1 MREQKI
7 WGIDNPP
14 VVAVLGTEAQT
25 GELVEELDAEGGYR
39 IEHLSDP
46 ETALDRLDRRPAV
59 DCLWIEQ
66 GSDGGDSEAFVREV
80 VDRDDEGSIVFAATD
95 GSEALAAAVTSA
107 GATEYVHSGATL
119 ADHVETVQTAVDRG
133 ISRRYDAFKRSALDS
148 MLTEFNIAM
157 YGKDRQARHVIYA
170 DVPGSRDPEEVFG
183 KTDAEA
189 HSYTKE
195 EAEETMADDM
205 TVIEDH
211 KRIRCRSESFEGSSD
226 GLEAWKVPWTK
237 DGETQGLV
245 GLTYDVNHLKK
256 RESELLRQIA
266 RLQQIPDYVN
276 HDLKN
281 QLSIA
286 EGYLELTE
294 VEKDEALETVGKALD
309 RMGELLDDFHSLATQ
324 DLDTDTGGEERPLL
338 LADLIEDLWE
348 YVATDESILDIAI
361 EPGTWL
367 TADESQVR
375 PLLKNLLGNAIDHAG
390 PDVTVRVGTTENG
403 FYIEDDGPGIP
414 PDERDQVF
422 EQGYTTSTEGTGLGL
437 AIVNE
442 SARLHEWDISVTEG
456 DLGGARFV
464 VDGCLIG
471 TPLPGEQ
478 AGEPFQPTESVDIGD
493 VEVDGS
499 ATGSDGSYEVTGAG
513 RNIWNYVNQFHFLQT
528 PVEGD
533 VRIQG
538 RVTDIEVV
546 SDYSKAGLMIR
557 SSLKEDAAYGFLANI
572 ADEMAEVDW
581 RQEEG
586 TGGRNFPVG
595 GLGSEYDWF
604 RVDRLGDQITCSISA
619 DGDHW
624 EFIDRRA
631 VELEEPIHVG
641 LAVCSVSQSV
651 PITAHFEDVTIRP
664 LSPTD
669 PE

>member
-7 WGIDNPP
+7 WDIDDPP
-14 VVAVLGTEAQT
+14 VIVVLGTGAQA
-25 GELVEELDAEGGYR
+25 GELVAQLDEEGEYR
-39 IEHLSDP
+39 VEQLSNP
-46 ETALDRLDRRPAV
+46 KVALDRLDERPAV

-66 GSDGGDSEAFVREV
+66 GNTSGNDKALVREA
-80 VDRDDEGSIVFAATD
+80 VDRDDEGSVVFAATN
-95 GSEALAAAVTSA
+95 GSEALASAVTTA
-107 GATEYVHSGATL
+107 GATEYVHGGATV
-119 ADHVETVQTAVDRG
+119 ADHIETVQAAVDRG

-157 YGKDRQARHVIYA
+157 YGKDRQARHVIFA
-170 DVPGSRDPEEVFG
+170 DVSGSRDPEAVFG

-189 HSYTKE
+189 HSYTE
-195 EAEETMADDM
+195 EEVERTMADDM
-205 TVIEDH
+205 SVVEDR
-211 KRIRCRSESFEGSSD
+211 KRIRRKRESFEGNSE

-237 DGETQGLV
+237 DGEIQGLV
-245 GLTYDVNHLKK
+245 GLTYDVFHLKQ

-266 RLQQIPDYVN
+266 RLQQIPDYIN

-294 VEKDEALETVGKALD
+294 AEKDEALETVGKALE

-338 LADLIEDLWE
+338 LADFVEGLWE
-348 YVATDESILDIAI
+348 YVATDESTLEIMV

-367 TADESQVR
+367 TADEAQAR

-403 FYIEDDGPGIP
+403 FYIEDDGAGIP
-414 PDERDQVF
+414 PEDREQVF

-442 SARLHEWDISVTEG
+442 SARLHEWDVSVTEG

-478 AGEPFQPTESVDIGD
+478 AGEPFQPTESLDVGS
-493 VEVDGS
+493 VEVEGS

-513 RNIWNYVNQFHFLQT
+513 RNIWNHTNRFHFLQT

-546 SDYSKAGLMIR
+546 SEYSKAGLMIR
-557 SSLKEDAAYGFLANI
+557 SSLDEDAAYGFLANV
-572 ADEMAEVDW
+572 AGEMAEVDW
-581 RQEEG
+581 RQEDG
-586 TGGRNFPVG
+586 DAGRNHPVG
-595 GLGSEYDWF
+595 GLGPEYEWF
-604 RVDRLGDQITCSISA
+604 RVDRLGDQVTCSIST
-619 DGDHW
+619 DGEHW
-624 EFIDRRA
+624 EFIDRRTVA
-631 VELEEPIHVG
+631 LDELIYVG
-641 LAVCSVSQSV
+641 LAVCSVSQAV
-651 PITAHFEDVTIRP
+651 PTTAHFEDVTIRP
-664 LSPTD
+664 LSPVD